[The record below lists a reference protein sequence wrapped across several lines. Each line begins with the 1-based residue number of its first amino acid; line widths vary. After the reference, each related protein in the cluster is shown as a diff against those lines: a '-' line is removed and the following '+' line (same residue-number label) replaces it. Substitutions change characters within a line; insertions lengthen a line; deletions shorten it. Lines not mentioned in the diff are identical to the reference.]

1 MQPQEA
7 PQAPTPP
14 TRPVVVIEGAPES
27 GTITIPM
34 TPRDL
39 AALKARRE
47 QLSDQLVSVD
57 SRRSKLIN
65 QLNTLSASGGEETAK
80 KGLVDRIALLD
91 KRQLQLESDLAE
103 TGQQLSGV
111 SAGLLATSS
120 AGPVFAGFSSG
131 QALALSIV
139 FTVCVLGPLAAG
151 FARSLWKRANKPIQ
165 LPAVFNET
173 AQRLERLE
181 GAVDAI
187 AIEIERISEGQ
198 RFVTRLL
205 SEGQPAQRLGAG
217 QHSAEPVRSG

>member
-1 MQPQEA
+1 MQREA
-7 PQAPTPP
+7 PQAQTPP
-14 TRPVVVIEGAPES
+14 RKPVVVFEGAPEA

-34 TPRDL
+34 SSRDL
-39 AALKARRE
+39 AVLKARRE
-47 QLSDQLVSVD
+47 ELSSQLQSVD
-57 SRRSKLIN
+57 GRRSRLLN
-65 QLNTLSASGGEETAK
+65 QLKQANDEVAA
-80 KGLVDRIALLD
+80 KGLQDRLALLD
-91 KRQLQLESDLAE
+91 SRQLQLESDLAE
-103 TGQQLSGV
+103 TGRQLS
-111 SAGLLATSS
+111 SAPAGMVATTGFG
-120 AGPVFAGFSSG
+120 ADFAGFSSG

-151 FARSLWKRANKPIQ
+151 FARALWKRASR
-165 LPAVFNET
+165 PAAPPPVFNEA

-198 RFVTRLL
+198 RFVTKLL